1 MEFPPR
7 IQELGTAS
15 SSCLPRESGVC
26 PVLRAQAWATSGG
39 LLFLPHLQHRQAC
52 SRWDCGWGRGSV
64 ACRGSAG
71 ASQGLPPS
79 SLAAS
84 FAGMVTPGQRRWLS
98 NAAQVLLGSPPA
110 PAQAQQPERSSEAEA
125 RLQCPCSNPA
135 VSLPPSWRETQHP
148 RQGSLTPSYM
158 GQSAGTLLCPEHVRL
173 EHLTTGTLHVLP
185 PPPGMCIFPFFP
197 GFCSNICSE
206 DPPDHCSR
214 GGSLPQ
220 RPTVLLRFS
229 FRQLLLLPESQHP
242 LISGSISSMTRI

>member
-1 MEFPPR
+1 MAGAEDLWPVGGV
-7 IQELGTAS
+7 QELPRD
-15 SSCLPRESGVC
+15 CLPR
-26 PVLRAQAWATSGG
+26 PWQPPLLAWSLLDRGG
-39 LLFLPHLQHRQAC
+39 GFLM
-52 SRWDCGWGRGSV
+52 
-64 ACRGSAG
+64 
-71 ASQGLPPS
+71 LPRC
-79 SLAAS
+79 SLAA
-84 FAGMVTPGQRRWLS
+84 PQPQPRPS
-98 NAAQVLLGSPPA
+98 N
-110 PAQAQQPERSSEAEA
+110 RSDP
-125 RLQCPCSNPA
+125 LKQCPCSNPA

-185 PPPGMCIFPFFP
+185 PPPGMCIFPFFS

-242 LISGSISSMTRI
+242 LISGSISSITRI